1 MNQDWTIQ
9 WRSEVCM
16 ATQAPFTA
24 AEIFHTLL
32 FQDSVGLRRE
42 DLCEAAYKER
52 PADAPV
58 AFSHWRSKFE
68 PTPAKPPEALGKQTA
83 EQLLRHYMADPDPK
97 LANVRYILAV
107 MLERKRTIKEV
118 ETARAEDGTLLRIYQ
133 FPKTGEAL
141 VIPDPQLHLDQI
153 ATIQLEVAEL
163 LGAPTL
169 QPAPTEVETAAT
181 PDPVPA
187 SELPATPEA
196 NHEQEPAVDTE
207 GETNGER
214 PVEGS

>member
-9 WRSEVCM
+9 LRSEVCI
-16 ATQAPFTA
+16 ATQVPFTA

-32 FQDSVGLRRE
+32 FQDPAGLRRE

-83 EQLLRHYMADPDPK
+83 EQLLRHYMADSDPK

-107 MLERKRTIKEV
+107 MLERKRIIKEV

-141 VIPDPQLHLDQI
+141 VIPDPQLRLDQI
-153 ATIQLEVAEL
+153 ANIQLEVAEL
-163 LGAPTL
+163 LGAPTP
-169 QPAPTEVETAAT
+169 QAAQTEAEVAVA

-187 SELPATPEA
+187 SELPTSPEA
-196 NHEQEPAVDTE
+196 NHEEKAAVDPG
-207 GETNGER
+207 GEKIGER
-214 PVEGS
+214 PIEVS

>member
-1 MNQDWTIQ
+1 
-9 WRSEVCM
+9 M

-32 FQDSVGLRRE
+32 FQDPTGLRRE
-42 DLCEAAYKER
+42 DICEAAYKER

-68 PTPAKPPEALGKQTA
+68 PTPAKPPEPLGKQTA

-107 MLERKRTIKEV
+107 MLERKRTIKEI

-141 VIPDPQLHLDQI
+141 VIPDPQLRLDQI

-163 LGAPTL
+163 LGAPTP
-169 QPAPTEVETAAT
+169 QPAHMEAEVVVV
-181 PDPVPA
+181 PDAVPA

-196 NHEQEPAVDTE
+196 NNEQEPAVDVGGQQTE
-207 GETNGER
+207 RDCQN
-214 PVEGS
+214 

>member
-1 MNQDWTIQ
+1 
-9 WRSEVCM
+9 M

-107 MLERKRTIKEV
+107 MLERKRIIKEV

-163 LGAPTL
+163 LGAPHA
-169 QPAPTEVETAAT
+169 PAC
-181 PDPVPA
+181 
-187 SELPATPEA
+187 A
-196 NHEQEPAVDTE
+196 NGGGNCCDSRSCSCVRTSCHAR
-207 GETNGER
+207 GESRTGTCR
-214 PVEGS
+214 GH

>member
-1 MNQDWTIQ
+1 
-9 WRSEVCM
+9 M
-16 ATQAPFTA
+16 ATQVPFTA
-24 AEIFHTLL
+24 AENFHTLL
-32 FQDSVGLRRE
+32 FQDPTGLRRE
-42 DLCEAAYKER
+42 DLCEAAYRER

-169 QPAPTEVETAAT
+169 QPAQTEVEVAVA
-181 PDPVPA
+181 PVPVPTPEFPAA
-187 SELPATPEA
+187 SEANTEQDAGGEA
-196 NHEQEPAVDTE
+196 DGE
-207 GETNGER
+207 G
-214 PVEGS
+214 PVEVS